1 MFTEDN
7 PRRLA
12 QIALVVLLIVGCLA
26 VLWPMIGAVLFA
38 FVVWICTWSFYAGKI
53 LPRLG
58 GRDTLGA
65 SLMTLLLIL
74 VMLLPMTFLAG
85 SLVSGADKLIALAKP
100 YVDQG
105 LLQAPPAWV
114 SGLPFFGG
122 EIDTF
127 WHDIA
132 NSRDE
137 LNGLLKQ
144 LIDPARQFVLALGGI
159 AANGLLQLALVLF
172 VVFFLYRDGTKFSH
186 ALIVGAHKLGGELG
200 GEMLNKTRDT
210 VIGVM
215 LGIVGTAAAQGTV
228 AMLGFLI
235 AGVPEAMLLGF
246 ATFFL
251 SMVPIG
257 PPLIWGG
264 AAAWLYSQEQ
274 TGWAVFMVLYGI
286 FVVSSIDNFVK
297 PILMARGA
305 GISILLIGLGVL
317 GGVLVFGFI
326 GIFLGPV
333 LLSLG
338 QMLFG
343 RWTEKED
350 EQEDPA

>member
-1 MFTEDN
+1 MFTQDN
-7 PRRLA
+7 PKQLA
-12 QIALVVLLIVGCLA
+12 QVSLVVLLIVGCLA

-38 FVVWICTWSFYAGKI
+38 FVVWICTWPFYSEKL

-65 SLMTLLLIL
+65 SLMTLLLVLI
-74 VMLLPMTFLAG
+74 MLLPMVFLAG
-85 SLVSGADKLIALAKP
+85 SLASGADKLISLAKP
-100 YVDQG
+100 YVEQG
-105 LLQAPPAWV
+105 LPLAPPAWI
-114 SGLPFFGG
+114 SSLPIIGS
-122 EIDTF
+122 EIDNF
-127 WHDIA
+127 WHEIA
-132 NSRDE
+132 SSRAE
-137 LNGLLKQ
+137 LNALLKQ
-144 LIDPARQFVLALGGI
+144 LIVPARQFTLALGGI

-172 VVFFLYRDGTKFSH
+172 VAFFLYRDGVAVSH
-186 ALIVGAHKLGGELG
+186 ALYVGAHKLGGDLG
-200 GEMLNKTRDT
+200 EEMLAKTRGT

-228 AMLGFLI
+228 AMIGFLI
-235 AGVPEAMLLGF
+235 AGIPGAMLLGF

-251 SMVPIG
+251 SMIPIG

-264 AAAWLYSQEQ
+264 AAAWLYGQEQ
-274 TGWAVFMVLYGI
+274 NGWAIFMVLYGLLVI
-286 FVVSSIDNFVK
+286 SSIDNFLK
-297 PILMARGA
+297 PILIARGA

-333 LLSLG
+333 LLALG
-338 QMLFG
+338 HMLFG

-350 EQEDPA
+350 PA

>member
-1 MFTEDN
+1 MFNSEN
-7 PRRLA
+7 PKQLA
-12 QIALVVLLIVGCLA
+12 QVALVVLLIVGCLA

-38 FVVWICTWSFYAGKI
+38 FVVWICTWPAYSEKL

-65 SLMTLLLIL
+65 SLMTLFLVLI
-74 VMLLPMTFLAG
+74 MLLPTVFLAG
-85 SLVSGADKLIALAKP
+85 SLAHGVDKLIEIAKP
-100 YVDQG
+100 YVEQG
-105 LLQAPPAWV
+105 MPLSPPAWL
-114 SGLPFFGG
+114 SGLPFFGS
-122 EIDTF
+122 EIDAF
-127 WHDIA
+127 WHQIA
-132 NSRDE
+132 SSRDE
-137 LNGLLKQ
+137 FNALLKQ
-144 LIDPARQFVLALGGI
+144 LVVPARQFALALGGI

-172 VVFFLYRDGTKFSH
+172 VVFFLYRDGAKVSH
-186 ALIVGAHKLGGELG
+186 ALYVGAHKLGGELG
-200 GEMLNKTRDT
+200 EEMLEKTRGT

-235 AGVPEAMLLGF
+235 AGVPAAMLLGF

-251 SMVPIG
+251 SMIPVG

-264 AAAWLYSQEQ
+264 AAAWLYSQDQ
-274 TGWAVFMVLYGI
+274 VGWAIFMVLYGL
-286 FVVSSIDNFVK
+286 FVISSIDNVVK
-297 PILMARGA
+297 PILIARGA

-333 LLSLG
+333 LLALG
-338 QMLFG
+338 HMLFG
-343 RWTEKED
+343 RWTRE
-350 EQEDPA
+350 EDPA